1 MTRPPLSL
9 SKMPFEKYV
18 PTLPL
23 VLADRTWPSRQ
34 LATAPRWCSV
44 DLRDGNQALI
54 DPMGPDRKLSLFET
68 LLAIGLKEIEVGFPS
83 ASAPDYDFVRYII
96 EQDLVPEDVS
106 VQVLVQCRAELIER
120 TFEAISGLPG
130 PSSTSTTRPPNCSEG
145 SSSARNATGYWT

>member
-1 MTRPPLSL
+1 MTRPPLPI
-9 SKMPFEKYV
+9 SKMPFEKYA

-34 LATAPRWCSV
+34 LAAAPRWCSV

-83 ASAPDYDFVRYII
+83 ASVPDYEFVRHII
-96 EQDLVPEDVS
+96 EHDLVPSDVS

-120 TFEAISGLPG
+120 TFEAVRGAPRAIVHFYNSTSELKTGGLPPG
-130 PSSTSTTRPPNCSEG
+130 T
-145 SSSARNATGYWT
+145 